1 MTQKHESDSLLSR
14 EENERVQHLLD
25 QLHQIAGELHA
36 STNKE
41 EAEAVLTDINRL
53 SEPSQIAF
61 LKAVS
66 REHASDAADIVIAL
80 NELSPN
86 KNIRKE
92 ARRSLLRL
100 ESAKVYPQWKP
111 QIVQTPVAS
120 LPIAHPPRF
129 WKGYVTQTREEG
141 ELQLIL
147 CWEQGF
153 DYGEVRMFI
162 LLLDFWEQGLK
173 EFINEQTNKRSV
185 ETQIQHMRTQL
196 PNLTIT
202 DCTLAEGR
210 RLVEEAL
217 AVNAWRGTKPHKEYR
232 YYLPTFKQLISA
244 AEDVGGGDRG
254 LTFINPNLEG
264 DESVAT
270 FVTAWAL
277 GDYGLTYDLLARDSH
292 IREGLDRDEWV
303 ERRRAWA
310 SEARPTRFE
319 LSFIH
324 EREASAPVL
333 WLPSSAGGR
342 GSSTRKE
349 VEISWSLELSD
360 TQLSGTLEEMPM
372 GTAVYKETGRHW
384 FWTSY
389 TLVREQDG
397 WRIQKMVDE
406 GSRAQSMTTDEL
418 QQRISEHDQRINEII
433 QQNPGESAKPELTE
447 ELVWRMVQTI
457 HYDDALIAHLPL
469 DRTFYGDAYTRAI
482 SLGAAE
488 RAIVYLERLAR
499 NFVEQRGEIL
509 RQLAVTQISQA
520 DYFSERKLEERA
532 RHFDALAEANIR
544 ESLTLLDDIA
554 GHAML
559 AELLMRDDDHLDEA
573 EEQLYKAKE
582 FTPSSSEE
590 AMIENYLANIAVQRI
605 DLEKALRH
613 FQRVAEIDPNFEN
626 VWFNIGFMQRN
637 LKRFQEAKTTYLQ
650 AIEREPQNMPPY
662 SELCAIYMNEHDL
675 EKAREIVER
684 GLRNI
689 PKSARLLALLSSI
702 YMEEGDLRRSQAIL
716 AQAEEID
723 AKLEIVQSLR
733 EELNR
738 RLKK

>member
-1 MTQKHESDSLLSR
+1 MTQKKESDALLSQ

-25 QLHQIAGELHA
+25 QFHQIAGDLHA
-36 STNKE
+36 STNQE
-41 EAEAVLTDINRL
+41 ETEAVLTDINRL
-53 SEPSQIAF
+53 AEPSQVAF
-61 LKAVS
+61 LKALS
-66 REHASDAADIVIAL
+66 RENASDAADIVIAL
-80 NELSPN
+80 NELSPH
-86 KNIRKE
+86 KSIRKE

-100 ESAKVYPQWKP
+100 EAAKVYPQWKP
-111 QIVQTPVAS
+111 QVVRTPVAS

-129 WKGYVTQTREEG
+129 WKGYVTQSREEG

-147 CWEQGF
+147 CWEQGL

-185 ETQIQHMRTQL
+185 ETQIQHLRTQL
-196 PNLTIT
+196 SDIT
-202 DCTLAEGR
+202 VADCSLAEGR

-217 AVNAWRGTKPHKEYR
+217 AVNAWRGTTAHKEYR
-232 YYLPTFKQLISA
+232 HYLPTFKLLVSD
-244 AEDVGGGDRG
+244 AEDVGEDRG
-254 LTFINPNLEG
+254 LTFINPNLES
-264 DESVAT
+264 DEAVAT

-277 GDYGLTYDLLARDSH
+277 GDFGLTYDLLARDSRL
-292 IREGLDRDEWV
+292 REGLDRDEWV
-303 ERRRAWA
+303 KRRRAWA

-319 LSFIH
+319 LSFIR
-324 EREASAPVL
+324 EREASAPIL
-333 WLPSSAGGR
+333 WLPSSAAGR

-397 WRIQKMVDE
+397 WRIQQMVDE

-418 QQRISEHDQRINEII
+418 QERIGEHDKHINEII
-433 QQNPGESAKPELTE
+433 QQNPGESAKRELTD
-447 ELVWRMVQTI
+447 ELIWRMVQTI
-457 HYDDALIAHLPL
+457 HYDDALIVHLPL
-469 DRTFYGDAYTRAI
+469 DRTYYGDAYTRAI
-482 SLGAAE
+482 SLGATE
-488 RAIVYLERLAR
+488 RAIVYLDRLAH
-499 NFVEQRGEIL
+499 NFVEQRGELL
-509 RQLAVTQISQA
+509 RQLAITQASQA
-520 DYFSERKLEERA
+520 DLFRERGLDERA
-532 RHFDALAEANIR
+532 RHFDDLAEANIR
-544 ESLTLLDDIA
+544 ESLSLQDDIA
-554 GHAML
+554 GHAVL
-559 AELLMRDDDHLDEA
+559 AEILMKDDDHLVEA
-573 EEQLYKAKE
+573 EEQLNQAKE
-582 FTPSSSEE
+582 LASSSSEE
-590 AMIENYLANIAVQRI
+590 AIIENDLANIAMRRE

-613 FQRVAEIDPNFEN
+613 FQKVAGIDPNFEG

-637 LKRFQEAKTTYLQ
+637 LKRYEEAKATYLH
-650 AIEREPQNMPPY
+650 AIEQEPQDMPPY
-662 SELCAIYMNEHDL
+662 SELCAIYMNEHEL

-689 PKSARLLALLSSI
+689 PKSAHLLTLLSSI
-702 YMEEGDLRRSQAIL
+702 YMEEGDLRQAQAIL
-716 AQAEEID
+716 AQAEKID